1 MFSKTDGPTA
11 LRADLLR
18 ALAFSA
24 EPIDRTV
31 NGRSV
36 ASMVALAGVW
46 NGKKGYVAVL
56 IRDLDP
62 PAVERYV
69 SDSALLTETMLDAAV
84 EEGIAF
90 AESFGFT
97 LDAAEFAGLAQDA
110 RDERLERWNKLRKL
124 KKAAGDATPAPSPG
138 APGLAQVSPTPA
150 ALELDLPELP
160 PVPKGY
166 EIAPDDLSVPAPTAP
181 LDLVDLDREI
191 AELAAAAESEASAR
205 DATPSPSQVQ
215 NAAST
220 VLGRISLVRR
230 GGAEGRRMELI
241 ARLLA
246 FY

>member
-24 EPIDRTV
+24 QPIERRVGGRTV
-31 NGRSV
+31 GSV
-36 ASMVALAGVW
+36 AALAGVW

-56 IRDLDP
+56 IRDIEP
-62 PAVERYV
+62 PAIERYV
-69 SDSALLTETMLDAAV
+69 SDNALLTESMLDAAV

-90 AESFGFT
+90 AESMGFS
-97 LDAAEFAGLAQDA
+97 LDAPEFAGLSAEQRDA
-110 RDERLERWNKLRKL
+110 RLGRWNKLRKL
-124 KKAAGDATPAPSPG
+124 RKPEASPAAPAP
-138 APGLAQVSPTPA
+138 APAHTPA

-166 EIAPDDLSVPAPTAP
+166 EIAPGDLSVPAPAP
-181 LDLVDLDREI
+181 PLALDLDSTPMP
-191 AELAAAAESEASAR
+191 AAPAAPEVVEPA
-205 DATPSPSQVQ
+205 SPSQVQ
-215 NAAST
+215 NGGTT
-220 VLGRISLVRR
+220 VLGRISLMRR
-230 GGAEGRRMELI
+230 GGADGRRLELI

>member
-24 EPIDRTV
+24 QPIERTV
-31 NGRSV
+31 GGRTVGSV
-36 ASMVALAGVW
+36 AALAGVW

-56 IRDLDP
+56 IRDIEP
-62 PAVERYV
+62 PAIERYV
-69 SDSALLTETMLDAAV
+69 SDNALLTESMLDAAV

-90 AESFGFT
+90 AESLGFS
-97 LDAAEFAGLAQDA
+97 LDAPEFAGLSAEQRDA
-110 RDERLERWNKLRKL
+110 RLGRWNKLRKL
-124 KKAAGDATPAPSPG
+124 RKPEPAPR
-138 APGLAQVSPTPA
+138 PTPA
-150 ALELDLPELP
+150 AQELDLPELP

-166 EIAPDDLSVPAPTAP
+166 EITADDLSVPVPP
-181 LDLVDLDREI
+181 PPLHLDLDVARLPDVPAPPSGVD
-191 AELAAAAESEASAR
+191 
-205 DATPSPSQVQ
+205 TPSPSQVH
-215 NAAST
+215 NAHST

-230 GGAEGRRMELI
+230 GGPEARRMELI